1 MATLDNK
8 DQVVSKGAAVMLS
21 QRPNDRPVPVPRS
34 RPGIV
39 IFLHG
44 VNDPGVT
51 YKPVEE
57 GLCSGL
63 NERLSRDDL
72 IAGCYGEDYIKAKKE
87 RDELGKLDA
96 DILYD
101 PDTYEYMRAEKRGKT
116 HSIFIPF
123 YWGYR
128 AANNEIAKRGDS
140 GKVVGVDT
148 KGPYIV
154 TRGQYQDK
162 AGNRLDAHFAKE
174 GGYFAN
180 ATSSIPEMYGA
191 GFKTGKLERTITRTG
206 LAGPYTYIGDAPER
220 HYFVLAAH
228 RLAMLISTIRGE
240 QVQGGIKQGDVD
252 AANETITIMAH
263 SQGTLITLL
272 AQALLRQDGYRC
284 ADCVIMVD
292 TPYSVRETSGSNQS
306 ALAKLRTLVDI
317 VNEVTKKPF
326 TIPALADLMITSE
339 RSGGRAGADW
349 TPAQGKR
356 KDKKG
361 NWITFDERDNRGKV
375 YLYFC
380 PEDTVVGLDSVQ
392 GIGTFGVPDKLLLS
406 GHEKIDAMDQLKDM
420 RFYQRMWTRLERG
433 FGRESHPVLV
443 GMKPGHIAVRD
454 QLQRLT
460 VGPDAGMGLVMSAA
474 TTTSHSRNEMRNIN
488 GEQLNPPHAPEMYG
502 GEIVRGGSSPG
513 HADRAGQFSPDD
525 VSKDVALG
533 NQFASLKWIVVD
545 RTFAPP
551 DIEAYK
557 RKFNSTPDIND
568 HSDNWRVLG
577 TMEPYI
583 VEREETP
590 NEARKRM
597 ATDEKMRSD
606 NSYHSAVLAS
616 AENHR
621 WVTAMDVAIGQG
633 ATLDDDY
640 WRDLLIRMAD
650 WRLTPAK
657 YGALTNNKNYRRLS
671 EKATALIEAT
681 ANYYQNGVFPSRS
694 IVPVTPPALVVDG
707 RKV

>member
-1 MATLDNK
+1 
-8 DQVVSKGAAVMLS
+8 
-21 QRPNDRPVPVPRS
+21 
-34 RPGIV
+34 
-39 IFLHG
+39 
-44 VNDPGVT
+44 
-51 YKPVEE
+51 
-57 GLCSGL
+57 
-63 NERLSRDDL
+63 
-72 IAGCYGEDYIKAKKE
+72 
-87 RDELGKLDA
+87 
-96 DILYD
+96 
-101 PDTYEYMRAEKRGKT
+101 
-116 HSIFIPF
+116 
-123 YWGYR
+123 
-128 AANNEIAKRGDS
+128 
-140 GKVVGVDT
+140 
-148 KGPYIV
+148 
-154 TRGQYQDK
+154 
-162 AGNRLDAHFAKE
+162 
-174 GGYFAN
+174 
-180 ATSSIPEMYGA
+180 
-191 GFKTGKLERTITRTG
+191 
-206 LAGPYTYIGDAPER
+206 
-220 HYFVLAAH
+220 
-228 RLAMLISTIRGE
+228 
-240 QVQGGIKQGDVD
+240 
-252 AANETITIMAH
+252 
-263 SQGTLITLL
+263 
-272 AQALLRQDGYRC
+272 
-284 ADCVIMVD
+284 
-292 TPYSVRETSGSNQS
+292 
-306 ALAKLRTLVDI
+306 
-317 VNEVTKKPF
+317 
-326 TIPALADLMITSE
+326 
-339 RSGGRAGADW
+339 
-349 TPAQGKR
+349 
-356 KDKKG
+356 
-361 NWITFDERDNRGKV
+361 
-375 YLYFC
+375 
-380 PEDTVVGLDSVQ
+380 
-392 GIGTFGVPDKLLLS
+392 
-406 GHEKIDAMDQLKDM
+406 
-420 RFYQRMWTRLERG
+420 
-433 FGRESHPVLV
+433 
-443 GMKPGHIAVRD
+443 
-454 QLQRLT
+454 
-460 VGPDAGMGLVMSAA
+460 
-474 TTTSHSRNEMRNIN
+474 MRNIN